1 MGSTPV
7 RFLSLNYNRE
17 KGDESGLKGP
27 ELSLTPYLF
36 GSFGSF
42 GKKWVLIINEL
53 GSIFS
58 TTMSIFNDNS
68 VNFARQLCQPPP
80 DRGPQRDLNR
90 TCQGVPSVSLFSNT
104 QTPKIIFYNE
114 D

>member
-1 MGSTPV
+1 MEGPLFDSYFSTTMG
-7 RFLSLNYNRE
+7 RN
-17 KGDESGLKGP
+17 GDESGLKGP
-27 ELSLTPYLF
+27 ELSPLPTLF

-68 VNFARQLCQPPP
+68 VNSRPVEVSVQGPRTGLQIPPESYLIM
-80 DRGPQRDLNR
+80 R
-90 TCQGVPSVSLFSNT
+90 VS
-104 QTPKIIFYNE
+104 FY
-114 D
+114 